1 MIWTFGNTL
10 FIYTEGVM
18 TILDVQCGIKLDKL
32 ERELWV
38 CEDSEY
44 DVHVCIGFT
53 SYELHVLNFVVTKSE
68 VRMEYV
74 NNVIALSDSEK
85 MTYIVSKTLPP

>member
-1 MIWTFGNTL
+1 VW
-10 FIYTEGVM
+10 
-18 TILDVQCGIKLDKL
+18 IKLKKL

-53 SYELHVLNFVVTKSE
+53 SYELHVLNFTVT
-68 VRMEYV
+68 
-74 NNVIALSDSEK
+74 NVK
-85 MTYIVSKTLPP
+85 CVWNM